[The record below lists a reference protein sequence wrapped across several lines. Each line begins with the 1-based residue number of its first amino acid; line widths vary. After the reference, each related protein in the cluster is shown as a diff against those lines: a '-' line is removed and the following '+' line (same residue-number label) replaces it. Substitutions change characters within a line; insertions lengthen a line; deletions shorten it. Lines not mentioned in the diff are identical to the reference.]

1 MFGLE
6 GLACQANLKV
16 PASAFWGNSPVT
28 ISSAVA
34 NPVLGRN
41 LVKLWRL

>member
-1 MFGLE
+1 MSGLE

-16 PASAFWGNSPVT
+16 PASAFCGNSPVT

-34 NPVLGRN
+34 NPVLWRN